1 MLRAS
6 SLGTVT
12 LQAERS
18 LAWLDGKYGFERF
31 KQVYLFLLSDG
42 QHLLPT
48 LALLP
53 LSIKGRVKT
62 VGLRHTLSHFERYT
76 PHCMLIL

>member
-31 KQVYLFLLSDG
+31 EQFYLFF
-42 QHLLPT
+42 
-48 LALLP
+48 
-53 LSIKGRVKT
+53 
-62 VGLRHTLSHFERYT
+62 LRMTIFATDISFVATKY
-76 PHCMLIL
+76 